1 MKNQTKW
8 GIAAIVV
15 LIIGE
20 IMIFSFQKRNRHW
33 KNKCDMNKNELLSF
47 YIKIIV

>member
-20 IMIFSFQKRNRHW
+20 IMIFSFQKGTDIGRTNAT
-33 KNKCDMNKNELLSF
+33 
-47 YIKIIV
+47 

>member
-20 IMIFSFQKRNRHW
+20 IMMFNRQS
-33 KNKCDMNKNELLSF
+33 KK
-47 YIKIIV
+47 